1 MKEEMNINQYNY
13 EEFFLLYV
21 DGELSATDK
30 QAVEK
35 FVQAN
40 PGLAVELEMLQ
51 QVQLTDE
58 SFIFSDKNSLYRSE
72 ATEISLNNHEEQFLL
87 YVDNELDADAKE
99 KVETFVLQHPAL
111 QESFTLL
118 KSTRLEPEVIL
129 FPDKQSLYRKEEKER
144 PVFYLRWQRVAVAA
158 ALLGVA
164 VLVWTLLPDT
174 KDQQQNIAG
183 VQQTTIPLTGK
194 KNDAAPVKTG
204 DDTQTAIEQPLANTA
219 SVTKAIVPGA
229 VKNELSNLGNNPV
242 DANNLIAKNADPA
255 MATGAAKGDVI
266 ATQSHGFNMVTPT
279 REIISGD
286 NTVIENADVLKGPH
300 EDINIQQVAYKEL
313 DTEDEKKSLLLG
325 SLEINKDKLR
335 GFFRKA
341 GSFFRGKSKTED
353 DKTESRPSTNARSLK

>member
-1 MKEEMNINQYNY
+1 VINQHNY

-30 QAVEK
+30 QAVEQ

-40 PGLAVELEMLQ
+40 PGLAIELEMLQ

-58 SFIFSDKNSLYRSE
+58 QLIFTDKDSLFRNE
-72 ATEISLNNHEEQFLL
+72 AAGISLNNHEEQFLL
-87 YVDNELDADAKE
+87 YVDNELDNEAKE

-129 FPDKQSLYRKEEKER
+129 FPGKQSLYRNEEKER

-158 ALLGVA
+158 ALLGFA
-164 VLVWTLLPDT
+164 VLVWILLPN
-174 KDQQQNIAG
+174 KKEQQQNIAKQHQST
-183 VQQTTIPLTGK
+183 VPVTGK
-194 KNDAAPVKTG
+194 KNGAEPGKIDNHTPAAVEQQAANIAPVKN
-204 DDTQTAIEQPLANTA
+204 AP
-219 SVTKAIVPGA
+219 VPGNSKNTNTIIYNSGQDVNTQVA
-229 VKNELSNLGNNPV
+229 KNEVAVSPTEV
-242 DANNLIAKNADPA
+242 
-255 MATGAAKGDVI
+255 MKGDVI
-266 ATQSHGFNMVTPT
+266 STTSHNSFQTAGTTTQ
-279 REIISGD
+279 RISGD
-286 NTVIENADVLKGPH
+286 NAVIENADVIKTVKHDAENTNALV
-300 EDINIQQVAYKEL
+300 NNNAQQAVYKEL

-341 GSFFRGKSKTED
+341 GSLFRSKSKT
-353 DKTESRPSTNARSLK
+353 AG